1 MTGAE
6 IALIAGIGSKL
17 LGGLFGESPQEARQK
32 FIRAMI
38 RKAEAGYQKGLKSR
52 GARYARMRVLSDVDR
67 RSEEIRALARGEA
80 ERGQERIMR
89 RTGVAGAGLAE
100 ATGRNLAI
108 QGDVK
113 ASQFL
118 VGSLAGM
125 EKEASA
131 QALQEAEQRKA
142 MYLAAIY
149 GQPLQ
154 SPAAFHKNSPWDYV
168 TGGIAG
174 FADYYGKYGNQNQME
189 YVAPSDNQ
197 MNMLPGDADPNDAGS
212 IWNGQDTYA

>member
-6 IALIAGIGSKL
+6 IALIAGIGSKM

-32 FIRAMI
+32 FIRSMI
-38 RKAEAGYQKGLKSR
+38 ARAEKGYQSGLKTR
-52 GARYARMRVLSDVDR
+52 GARYARMRALSDVDR

-80 ERGQERIMR
+80 ERAGERISR

-100 ATGRNLAI
+100 STARNLTI

-113 ASQFL
+113 SSQFL

-125 EKEASA
+125 EKEAS
-131 QALQEAEQRKA
+131 QLALKDAEQRKA
-142 MYLAAIY
+142 LYLAGIY

-154 SPAAFHKNSPWDYV
+154 SPAAFQERSPWDYV
-168 TGGIAG
+168 TGAIAD
-174 FADYYGKYGNQNQME
+174 ASDYYGKYGDDQNLETTQG
-189 YVAPSDNQ
+189 VG
-197 MNMLPGDADPNDAGS
+197 MNTTPAGS
-212 IWNGQDTYA
+212 GNRGVWGEESYA